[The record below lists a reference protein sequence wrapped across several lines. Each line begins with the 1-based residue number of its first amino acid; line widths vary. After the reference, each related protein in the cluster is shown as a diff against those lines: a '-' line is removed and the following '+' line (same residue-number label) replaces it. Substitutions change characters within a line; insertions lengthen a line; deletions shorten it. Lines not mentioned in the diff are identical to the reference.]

1 MQSTQE
7 IILIYTPQSSR
18 RLSYVLEIFFQ
29 RIVSIAYRQTEQEE
43 EFQQY
48 TGPKIGY
55 ASTLMNPANELFIPY
70 NGILQDN
77 SPLDDFVVEE
87 VLQQLRVHFM
97 DRESRVKHFTFD
109 IWAAS
114 FLLLVQYEL
123 YQQQAPRDELGR
135 LQGGDSQ
142 LARLGLLERPV
153 VDELCLELI
162 ARLQQCWP
170 GMTVGYPAYQFT
182 PTYDI
187 DITWA
192 FGHRSLFRQ
201 AAATARDLIKAN
213 WEQLRLRYRVYRG
226 REQDPF
232 DSFAFLDA
240 LHQEWQLRPIYF
252 FLLGD
257 YGGLDRNIHHAHLPQ
272 RQRFYQL
279 AQKYLCGLH
288 PSIGSNKSRRQLA
301 REVSRFR
308 VITGQEVRHSRQ
320 HYLVLQLPTTYR
332 QLLAQGIRHE
342 YSLGFADRPGFRA
355 GIARPFPWYDLEQ
368 EQSTE
373 LMLHPFLIMDQAL
386 RRAGDQDH
394 RSLMEKTLSFAQ
406 QAKAV
411 NGQVYTLWHNSSFSQ
426 LGGWLG
432 WQDHYTTLIQ
442 QFIAD
447 DPPIKRTE

>member
-1 MQSTQE
+1 MQSKQE

-29 RIVSIAYRQTEQEE
+29 RIVHAAYQLTEHREAYE
-43 EFQQY
+43 QY
-48 TGPKIGY
+48 AGPKIEY
-55 ASTLMNPANELFIPY
+55 TTAPLPNSSELFMPCS
-70 NGILQDN
+70 GILQDN
-77 SPLDDFVVEE
+77 SPVEDFVVEK
-87 VLQQLRVHFM
+87 VFRQLKTHFTS
-97 DRESRVKHFTFD
+97 RESRVKHFTFD

-123 YQQQAPRDELGR
+123 YQQQTPRDALGR
-135 LQGGDSQ
+135 LKSGDSQ

-162 ARLQQCWP
+162 AWLQQRWP
-170 GMTVGYPAYQFT
+170 GLTVGYPPYQFT

-192 FGHRSLFRQ
+192 FGHRSLLRQ
-201 AAATARDLIKAN
+201 AGATARDFIKAN
-213 WEQLRLRYRVYRG
+213 WKQLRLRYQVYRG

-232 DSFAFLDA
+232 YRFAFLDA
-240 LHQEWQLRPIYF
+240 LHQRWQLRPIYF

-257 YGGLDRNIHHAHLPQ
+257 YGGMDRNIHHGHLPQ
-272 RQRFYQL
+272 RRLFHQL

-288 PSIGSNKSRRQLA
+288 PSVGSNRSSRQLA
-301 REVSRFR
+301 REVSRFE
-308 VITGQEVRHSRQ
+308 VITGQQVRHSRQ

-368 EQSTE
+368 EQVTE
-373 LMLHPFLIMDQAL
+373 LMLHPFLLMDQAL
-386 RRAGDQDH
+386 RRAGDKDH
-394 RSLMEKTLSFAQ
+394 GSLTEKTLSFAQ
-406 QAKAV
+406 RAKAV
-411 NGQVYTLWHNSSFSQ
+411 NGQVYTLWHNSSFSP
-426 LGGWLG
+426 LGGWQG

-447 DPPIKRTE
+447 DSPIKRTE